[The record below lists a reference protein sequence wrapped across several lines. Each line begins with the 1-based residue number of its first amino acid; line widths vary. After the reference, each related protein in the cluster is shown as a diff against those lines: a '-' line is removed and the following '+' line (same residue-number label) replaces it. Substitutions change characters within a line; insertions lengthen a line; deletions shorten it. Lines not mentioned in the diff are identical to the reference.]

1 MPKIRKIL
9 VPVDFSDDSTAA
21 LRLAVEFA
29 KGFGADIHLL
39 HCYQDFVGDLSI
51 YDLTAPEDFY
61 HELHRAAGAK
71 LDQLRSELKDE
82 GVHMTTEVCG
92 SLPSE
97 AICDS
102 ARKCHAD
109 VIVMGTRGITGLA
122 HVILGSVAERTV
134 RSAPCPV
141 LTVKAEHLRE

>member
-1 MPKIRKIL
+1 MPQIHNIL
-9 VPVDFSDDSTAA
+9 VPIDFSDDSRAA
-21 LRLAVEFA
+21 LKLAVELA
-29 KGFGADIHLL
+29 KNFEAKIHLL

-61 HELHRAAGAK
+61 HALHQAAGAK
-71 LDQLRSELKDE
+71 LDELRSELKSE
-82 GVHMTTEVCG
+82 AVHVSTEVCA

-97 AICDS
+97 AICQS
-102 ARKCHAD
+102 AASNHVD
-109 VIVMGTRGITGLA
+109 LIVMGTRGISGIR

-141 LTVKAEHLRE
+141 LTVKAEHID